1 MFSPIQDIQLINY
14 ITRKRSIKN
23 PKKLYKIPVVG
34 NQYFEPLP
42 NKLPKNIDIMIEND
56 FTNKHDKNA
65 LLVKYKINNKV
76 IPVGFIPRDKVY
88 DFRKIKNK
96 LHYLGIVTENT
107 NIAIIGELK
116 S

>member
-1 MFSPIQDIQLINY
+1 MFQPIQDMQLINY
-14 ITRKRSIKN
+14 ITRKRQIKN
-23 PKKLYKIPVVG
+23 HKKLYKIPVVG

-42 NKLPKNIDIMIEND
+42 NKLPKNIHIIIEND

-65 LLVKYKINNKV
+65 LLVKYKFNNKF
-76 IPVGFIPRDKVY
+76 ISVGFIPRDKVY

-96 LHYLGIVTENT
+96 LNYLGIVTENI
-107 NIAIIGELK
+107 NIAIIGELT

>member
-1 MFSPIQDIQLINY
+1 MLAPIQDSQLINY
-14 ITRKRSIKN
+14 ITSKRDIKN

-42 NKLPKNIDIMIEND
+42 KKLPKNIHIMIKND

-96 LHYLGIVTENT
+96 LHYLGIVTENN
-107 NIAIIGELK
+107 NIAIISEMI